1 MYQIEICLAPKL
13 FDHYKK
19 ENKIVVIVDI
29 LRATSIITTLFHNG
43 LAKLIPVKSLDEAE
57 HYKKQGFLVAAE
69 RNGKKIDF
77 ADFGNS
83 PFEFTPEKVE
93 NKTLVYSTTNGTN
106 TINLAKDSE
115 QVIIA
120 SFLNITSVVEY
131 LADQKKDILIICS
144 GWKQDFCTEDFLF
157 AGALS
162 EKLVATNDFGFDSDQ
177 VQVAIDQWE
186 VAKENLSEY
195 IQKMYQYKRL
205 MQFGFKEI
213 IHYCFKKDIS
223 RVIPILQKDYLIDF
237 NKIASY

>member
-1 MYQIEICLAPKL
+1 MNQIEICLAPKL
-13 FDHYKK
+13 FDHY
-19 ENKIVVIVDI
+19 ENKDKITVIVDI

-43 LAKLIPVKSLDEAE
+43 LAKLIPVKSLAEAE

-106 TINLAKDSE
+106 TINIAKDSE

-120 SFLNITSVVEY
+120 SFLNMTSVVEFF
-131 LADQKKDILIICS
+131 ADQKKDILIFCS
-144 GWKQDFCTEDFLF
+144 GWQQDFCTEDFLF

-162 EKLVATNDFGFDSDQ
+162 EKLVATNNFGFDSDQ
-177 VQVAIDQWE
+177 VQVAMDQWE
-186 VAKENLSEY
+186 VAKENLTEY
-195 IQKMYQYKRL
+195 IKKMHQYKRL
-205 MQFGFKEI
+205 MQFGFEEI

-237 NKIASY
+237 NKLASY